1 MNFQFF
7 REQHREPLR
16 EALVV
21 AEEMTSDFFKLT
33 SRHWLAARYDIS
45 TLAHLRD
52 EEISPNALAMVAKY
66 DGCPPGRVL
75 RSSSFD
81 FYRVCLQDHNILKT
95 LASREDLQLFPFLCY
110 ILTHELV
117 HIVRFSQFAARF
129 ETSPEEK
136 RQEEDRV
143 HRLTWKILAPLNSL
157 DLGPVLQYHQE
168 HWQGGYE
175 YAHL

>member
-1 MNFQFF
+1 MSFQYFQ
-7 REQHREPLR
+7 EQHREPLR

-45 TLAHLRD
+45 TLAHLRE
-52 EEISPNALAMVAKY
+52 EEISPHALALVAKY

-81 FYRVCLQDHNILKT
+81 FYRICLQDNNILKALT
-95 LASREDLQLFPFLCY
+95 SRGDLKLFPFLCY

-117 HIVRFSQFAARF
+117 HIVRFSQFEALF
-129 ETSPEEK
+129 ESSVQEK
-136 RQEEDRV
+136 REEEDRV

-157 DLGPVLQYHQE
+157 DLGPVMQYYEEQ
-168 HWQGGYE
+168 WQGGCKNAY
-175 YAHL
+175 L